1 MSYRASDSKEEENVN
16 ANYGDRLV
24 NVLGREEAHNEG
36 ELAAIKELETIIQR
50 DEPPPYIEYL
60 MYALLFSRLGKGEQY
75 VKPFVMKALR
85 KVGIV
90 VREGRWPATITT
102 EEDAQAKVGGL
113 VTFGE
118 ALAKRRM
125 YEASNMIYY
134 RVLDIQEKF
143 FPNKVFMA
151 FNSLG
156 DNFTRLEN
164 FDEAL
169 RNYKDALET
178 LSAVPEPSL
187 RAKGRLLTKIAD
199 TYILLGSTGAAN
211 DAANVA
217 ERHYTEHPSIVNNT
231 SKGLLRNTYRRIR
244 KGRRREPNT
253 ESVTGVASKR
263 ARRNSRT

>member
-1 MSYRASDSKEEENVN
+1 MSSSGSSK
-16 ANYGDRLV
+16 YGERLV

-36 ELAAIKELETIIQR
+36 ELAAIKELEAIIQR
-50 DEPPPYIEYL
+50 DKPPPYIEYL

-102 EEDAQAKVGGL
+102 KEDAEAKVGGL
-113 VTFGE
+113 VPFGE
-118 ALAKRRM
+118 ALANMRM

-143 FPNKVFMA
+143 FPDKVFMA

-169 RNYKDALET
+169 RNYKDALNA
-178 LSAVPEPSL
+178 LSAVPGHSL

-199 TYILLGSTGAAN
+199 KYILLGRIGNAN
-211 DAANVA
+211 EAANVA
-217 ERHYTEHPSIVNNT
+217 TLHYTEHPSIVNNT
-231 SKGLLRNTYRRIR
+231 SKGLLRNTRRRIR
-244 KGRRREPNT
+244 KGRHRKSNT
-253 ESVTGVASKR
+253 ESMTGVASKR
-263 ARRNSRT
+263 SRRNSRM